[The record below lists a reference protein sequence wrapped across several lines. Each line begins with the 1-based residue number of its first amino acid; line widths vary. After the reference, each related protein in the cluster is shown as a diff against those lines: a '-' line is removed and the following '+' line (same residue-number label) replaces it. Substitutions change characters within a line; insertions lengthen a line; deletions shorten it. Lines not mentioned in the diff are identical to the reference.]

1 MRLFWIIMVGVLTV
15 TSLGFAD
22 LEPGSKLPNPTL
34 TDTEGKPVQLHE
46 LLSTVTVLHLW
57 KCD

>member
-1 MRLFWIIMVGVLTV
+1 MVGVLTV